1 MHVTANSA
9 LLKPSMALLNFV
21 FFLFFEKATNKVG
34 NSMSIN
40 HNLIMKIWRN
50 IEITSV
56 DVDFFFLF
64 NEFKHNTSIILK
76 YQKTLEMF
84 MFF

>member
-1 MHVTANSA
+1 MHVTAIST
-9 LLKPSMALLNFV
+9 LLKPNVAFLNFC

-84 MFF
+84 MFY

>member
-1 MHVTANSA
+1 
-9 LLKPSMALLNFV
+9 
-21 FFLFFEKATNKVG
+21 
-34 NSMSIN
+34 MSIN

-84 MFF
+84 MFY